1 MTDAG
6 QRSSEAVAAV
16 GRPDSRSARI
26 AGTAAAAVATAI
38 ALSPVLPWW
47 SSAATFPALV
57 IAVVG
62 PGFLL
67 GWCGRRWW
75 PPLAAVATFA
85 MPIVDERANSLGPD
99 PVLRPYLEVFVL
111 YAVVAAA
118 LAAAGTVAGLVTRRA
133 TPKLRGTRGGP
144 ANQREAA
151 HRIACA
157 AWQSCS
163 LGVCR
168 PASRPAAVRGRDRR
182 QRQPRNPPAR
192 PAPDGALAAI
202 VGPQLTPHR
211 RTDIVPPPR
220 PGVESPPSR
229 SRSAEKS
236 TRGR

>member
-1 MTDAG
+1 
-6 QRSSEAVAAV
+6 
-16 GRPDSRSARI
+16 
-26 AGTAAAAVATAI
+26 
-38 ALSPVLPWW
+38 
-47 SSAATFPALV
+47 V
-57 IAVVG
+57 IAVAG
-62 PGFLL
+62 GFLL
-67 GWCGRRWW
+67 GGAAGGGWRAARRRRH
-75 PPLAAVATFA
+75 LRHA
-85 MPIVDERANSLGPD
+85 DRRRAGELPRPD

-151 HRIACA
+151 HRIAGA

-163 LGVCR
+163 LGGCR
-168 PASRPAAVRGRDRR
+168 PASRPAAVLGRDRR

-202 VGPQLTPHR
+202 VGPQLTTHR